1 MQRLAT
7 LFVSVKIIN
16 LEREPNRTEF
26 TFFPRKNHKRTEK
39 TVKQATT
46 QLTKTV
52 ITIHHSVERI
62 FVSFVFTWNFCW
74 KINQLWLHKM
84 FNSLSFSLSLQS
96 RRIANDNEGQSN
108 EIVSLTHL
116 VFKIQCQLVLFCSW
130 WRFPTSFWQKTKTR
144 WSWWVWRST
153 GQEIRW
159 QKTQQTIPSDTLML
173 IRSVDKPTNQFGEN
187 GRRAKTQAE
196 NKKKK
201 KTRRSKMIRKVIEK
215 ITTRPSISLFR
226 SCP

>member
-116 VFKIQCQLVLFCSW
+116 VFKIQCQVFQLVLFLVTVSNVFLAKKRKQGDRDGCDGRPVRRLDDRKPNKRS
-130 WRFPTSFWQKTKTR
+130 RPTHW
-144 WSWWVWRST
+144 
-153 GQEIRW
+153 
-159 QKTQQTIPSDTLML
+159 
-173 IRSVDKPTNQFGEN
+173 
-187 GRRAKTQAE
+187 
-196 NKKKK
+196 
-201 KTRRSKMIRKVIEK
+201 
-215 ITTRPSISLFR
+215 
-226 SCP
+226 C

>member
-1 MQRLAT
+1 MRDNCFLSLLFLLWLLNELLATQFLGLKVLRLPNVQRLAT

-16 LEREPNRTEF
+16 LEREPNRIVF

-52 ITIHHSVERI
+52 ITIHHSVELI
-62 FVSFVFTWNFCW
+62 FVSFVFTWNCCW

-96 RRIANDNEGQSN
+96 RRIADNNEGQSN

-116 VFKIQCQLVLFCSW
+116 VFKIQCQVFQLVLFLVTVSNV
-130 WRFPTSFWQKTKTR
+130 FLAKNENKVIVMGVT
-144 WSWWVWRST
+144 VDRSGDSMT
-153 GQEIRW
+153 EN
-159 QKTQQTIPSDTLML
+159 
-173 IRSVDKPTNQFGEN
+173 PTNDPVRHTDVN
-187 GRRAKTQAE
+187 PICR
-196 NKKKK
+196 
-201 KTRRSKMIRKVIEK
+201 
-215 ITTRPSISLFR
+215 
-226 SCP
+226 